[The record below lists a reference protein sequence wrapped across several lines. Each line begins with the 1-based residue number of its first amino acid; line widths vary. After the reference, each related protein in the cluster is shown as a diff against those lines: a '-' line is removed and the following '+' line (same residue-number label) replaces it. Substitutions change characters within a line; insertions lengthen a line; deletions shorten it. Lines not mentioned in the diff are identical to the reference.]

1 MFTFV
6 NTFENPYNKNMDATE
21 EERSLLAA
29 SADEENLAKFV
40 HDPSPR
46 VVRALLDNKN
56 LQEEDVLIIANRKNM
71 PPDILGAIAKS
82 GKWAESY
89 PIRLALA
96 KNPKTP
102 LSVSL
107 SIVRYLR
114 LFDIAEMTRSPHI
127 PLVFRHKV
135 EAIIIERIPTMPLGY
150 KKSLAKMAVGNVLL
164 KLLQDADV
172 DVVTLCLNNP
182 RLQENHLFKVINH
195 RDTYAETIRL
205 IAVHPTWSGRTLV
218 RYALARN
225 IHMPLTLT
233 ERFLQNMKLQE
244 LRELYADHLLPASV
258 KPLVYRELLSRG
270 EEPKER
276 PAEQVFEIDENDD
289 RGMEYLYSDGNE
301 PDDSG
306 EGV

>member
-1 MFTFV
+1 MLAFV
-6 NTFENPYNKNMDATE
+6 NTFEKPYNKNMDVTE

-29 SADEENLAKFV
+29 STDEEGLAKFL

-46 VVRALLDNKN
+46 VIRALLDNRK
-56 LQEEDVLIIANRKNM
+56 LREEDVLIIAKRKNV
-71 PPDILGAIAKS
+71 PPDVLDAIAKN

-114 LFDIAEMTRSPHI
+114 LFDIAEMTRSHYI

-135 EAIIIERIPTMPLGY
+135 EAIVIERIPTMALGY

-172 DVVTLCLNNP
+172 EVIALCLNNP
-182 RLQENHLFKVINH
+182 RLQEGHLFKIINR
-195 RDTYAETIRL
+195 RDTHAETIRQ
-205 IAVHPTWSGRTLV
+205 IAVHQTWSSRSLV
-218 RYALARN
+218 RYSLVRN
-225 IHMPLTLT
+225 EYTPLTLA
-233 ERFLQNMKLQE
+233 ERFLRIMNMQE
-244 LRELYADHLLPASV
+244 LRELYVDPLLPVGV
-258 KPLVYRELLSRG
+258 KPLVYRELLGRG
-270 EEPKER
+270 VEPHDKLD
-276 PAEQVFEIDENDD
+276 EQIFEIGEDDD
-289 RGMEYLYSDGNE
+289 RGIEDFDTSGDE
-301 PDDSG
+301 PQDLEESG
-306 EGV
+306 

>member
-1 MFTFV
+1 MLPFV

-21 EERSLLAA
+21 EERSLLAV
-29 SADEENLAKFV
+29 SVDEEGLAKFV

-46 VVRALLDNKN
+46 VIKALLDNKK
-56 LQEEDVLIIANRKNM
+56 LREDDVLIIANRKNV
-71 PPDILGAIAKS
+71 PPEVLDAIAKS

-114 LFDIAEMTRSPHI
+114 LFDIAEMTRSHHI
-127 PLVFRHKV
+127 PPVFRHKV
-135 EAIIIERIPTMPLGY
+135 EAIVIERIPTMPLGY

-164 KLLQDADV
+164 KLLQDADA
-172 DVVTLCLNNP
+172 DVAALCLNNP
-182 RLQENHLFKVINH
+182 RLQESHLFKVINL

-205 IAVHPTWSGRTLV
+205 IAVHQTWSSRPLV

-225 IHMPLTLT
+225 RQTPLTLT

-244 LRELYADHLLPASV
+244 LRELYADPLLPTTV
-258 KPLVYRELLSRG
+258 KPLVYRELLGRG

-276 PAEQVFEIDENDD
+276 PAEQIFEIDEDDD
-289 RGMEYLYSDGNE
+289 RGLEDFDTDGDGSDE
-301 PDDSG
+301 TG
-306 EGV
+306 ERR

>member
-1 MFTFV
+1 MMPFV
-6 NTFENPYNKNMDATE
+6 NTFENPYNKIMDAME
-21 EERSLLAA
+21 EERSLLALL
-29 SADEENLAKFV
+29 ADEEGLAKFV

-46 VVRALLDNKN
+46 VVKALLDNQK
-56 LQEEDVLIIANRKNM
+56 LREEDVLIIANRKNV
-71 PPDILGAIAKS
+71 PPEVLDAIAKS

-127 PLVFRHKV
+127 PHVFRHKV
-135 EAIIIERIPTMPLGY
+135 EAIVIERIPTMPLGY

-164 KLLQDADV
+164 KLLQDADAN
-172 DVVTLCLNNP
+172 VVALCLNNP
-182 RLQENHLFKVINH
+182 RLQESHLFKVINH

-205 IAVHPTWSGRTLV
+205 IAAHPAWSGRSLV
-218 RYALARN
+218 RYALTRN
-225 IHMPLTLT
+225 SHMPLTLT
-233 ERFLQNMKLQE
+233 ERFLRNMKLQE
-244 LRELYADHLLPASV
+244 LRELYTDHLLPASV

-276 PAEQVFEIDENDD
+276 PDEQIFEIDENDD
-289 RGMEYLYSDGNE
+289 RGMEDLYSDDHE
-301 PDDSG
+301 PDELG
-306 EGV
+306 ENG